1 MLITV
6 FGSTGRLGGINCLA
20 GCELNTL
27 GDGVTSII
35 ASLRFNPIAA
45 NAVVGTIF
53 DYDQPPSA
61 INHVRRLAVTRDPVA
76 QPASGQQC
84 VNIPWP
90 GFCVATP
97 VKEPT
102 PLVTRMRADVP
113 TNVTRLATMSNPSV
127 PGAAD
132 TIDGGGNYPT
142 ASRPLCVT
150 NCGGTRGPVTKKTI
164 LNFLAGMA
172 GHHVIIGQSENPLG
186 TLKYRNTFTSLT
198 GKHVAILG
206 DVIRPDPQV
215 IPPQILARSTRISS
229 RNGTPVGWSILNE
242 FFPSRTAA
250 VGLGKNSFGWTR
262 PPAFH
267 CAMKF
272 ALTGRGFAGN
282 YLGIRANNRPQGSR
296 RACR

>member
-1 MLITV
+1 MLNEELASRGIKGVKETGCEARSNVRGSLRWGRLHLVSAVLLCVVLLITV
-6 FGSTGRLGGINCLA
+6 FGSTGRLGGINSLT

-35 ASLRFNPIAA
+35 ASLRFNPIAT

-61 INHVRRLAVTRDPVA
+61 INHVRRLAVTGPRGGA
-76 QPASGQQC
+76 CQRQQC

-142 ASRPLCVT
+142 ASRPSCVT
-150 NCGGTRGPVTKKTI
+150 NCGG
-164 LNFLAGMA
+164 
-172 GHHVIIGQSENPLG
+172 
-186 TLKYRNTFTSLT
+186 
-198 GKHVAILG
+198 
-206 DVIRPDPQV
+206 
-215 IPPQILARSTRISS
+215 
-229 RNGTPVGWSILNE
+229 
-242 FFPSRTAA
+242 AA
-250 VGLGKNSFGWTR
+250 VPS
-262 PPAFH
+262 P
-267 CAMKF
+267 
-272 ALTGRGFAGN
+272 
-282 YLGIRANNRPQGSR
+282 R
-296 RACR
+296 RRS